1 MQKACALCTHA
12 YVCKTSYNHCCVSGC
27 NELLWVLAV
36 VTGQTLYIHTHTGY
50 NTGKA
55 NYKSD
60 WSGLVTS
67 SPLQKKTQKKPKT
80 TTREKKTQ
88 NKKCLVGHITGNPLG
103 RFAIPLR
110 SPWLRSSWQCWLLCF
125 PILRPLLL

>member
-1 MQKACALCTHA
+1 MGLIRGNWTDFI
-12 YVCKTSYNHCCVSGC
+12 YT
-27 NELLWVLAV
+27 
-36 VTGQTLYIHTHTGY
+36 HTHRVQRRQSQLQVRLVGARHIFPFTKKKLKNY
-50 NTGKA
+50 NPNQEYINPRQQHEK
-55 NYKSD
+55 
-60 WSGLVTS
+60 
-67 SPLQKKTQKKPKT
+67 
-80 TTREKKTQ
+80 KKTQ